1 MPKFVSKILHLH
13 CSHCIGILAIVTG
26 VVVEQSFRALLKT
39 LAPPPNPGA
48 ALLIH
53 LARGCIVDV
62 SCI

>member
-1 MPKFVSKILHLH
+1 
-13 CSHCIGILAIVTG
+13 VTG